1 MHAKKR
7 QKEQL
12 FLLRCSWYID
22 IFILVTISWVEPS
35 CLWPVGWSI
44 GLWLNQNQTSRL
56 VGYERR
62 LNSRL
67 VQLLVH
73 KVCVTV
79 HKASVSRLGDQISTH
94 LMRNSFFC
102 NMLLTWF
109 YLSKILTFNSH
120 LNTHLNNHLNSRFLF
135 KKKRKRKRIL
145 IMSTK

>member
-56 VGYERR
+56 VGYKRR

-79 HKASVSRLGDQISTH
+79 HKASVSRLGDQISIH
-94 LMRNSFFC
+94 LMCRSFLQHVINLDLKPFRF
-102 NMLLTWF
+102 N
-109 YLSKILTFNSH
+109 LSKILTFNSH
-120 LNTHLNNHLNSRFLF
+120 LKIPTHFLLSRNGIFFWSDNSV
-135 KKKRKRKRIL
+135 
-145 IMSTK
+145 